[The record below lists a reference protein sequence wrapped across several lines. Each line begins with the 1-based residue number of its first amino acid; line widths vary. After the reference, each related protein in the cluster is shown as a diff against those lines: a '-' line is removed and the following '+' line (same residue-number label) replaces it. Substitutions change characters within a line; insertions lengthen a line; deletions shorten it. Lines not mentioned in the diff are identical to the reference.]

1 MVPCWRPGKP
11 TKAGNKT
18 NRGWFDS
25 MIDYRYLASDEEV
38 YSFEGQ
44 EALPLYY
51 GIIRSASLYCI
62 IESEGI

>member
-1 MVPCWRPGKP
+1 
-11 TKAGNKT
+11 
-18 NRGWFDS
+18 

-62 IESEGI
+62 IESEGIYQER